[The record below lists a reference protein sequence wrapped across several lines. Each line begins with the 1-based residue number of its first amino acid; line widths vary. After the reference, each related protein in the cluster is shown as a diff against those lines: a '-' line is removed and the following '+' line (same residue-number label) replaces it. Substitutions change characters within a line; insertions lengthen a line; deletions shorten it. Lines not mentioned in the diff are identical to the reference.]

1 MEISVI
7 SFFGN
12 LNIPH
17 ISGQGEG
24 RGQKT
29 SILPGDPLWV
39 TPRVEKG
46 NLNIAYIELALVV
59 TCFSIKKR
67 LNIHQL
73 RRILLQFV
81 VHIRFLQ

>member
-1 MEISVI
+1 MTVLL
-7 SFFGN
+7 SFTC
-12 LNIPH
+12 
-17 ISGQGEG
+17 S
-24 RGQKT
+24 
-29 SILPGDPLWV
+29 SIYLII
-39 TPRVEKG
+39 VEKG